1 MRRRNIS
8 NVGHPV
14 HAGFLAVA
22 AFLFGAAQALAQGAP
37 DPYEVLGVPVDVTAD
52 SAQAARTQALAQGQ
66 KAAFERLLRRL
77 TVSTEHGRL
86 PQIATDQIVNYVR
99 DFSVDEKTSSVR
111 YVGQINVRFRS
122 AEVRQLLRNYSI
134 PFAETVAKPTLV
146 LPVYEAEG
154 EVMLWDEP
162 NPWRAAWQRT
172 DVGQGLMPMT
182 LPLGDLP
189 DLSTISASQAVGGD
203 LERIA
208 ALSERYSAD
217 SVMVATASMRE
228 DPLAGGKVIEV
239 IATQYAA
246 GAVEGVN
253 NRTFSLSDGEAEE
266 AVLDRALAW
275 LRGVVAD
282 AWKERNLI
290 RFGQEAVVLVRVPI
304 GSLTDWNDIRRRLDD
319 IAIIYKRELLSLALD
334 RAMVDIY
341 FTGDAEQL
349 RTALAQRDLTLEAV
363 SGQWVLRPL

>member
-8 NVGHPV
+8 NVGQPV
-14 HAGFLAVA
+14 HAGFLAIA
-22 AFLFGAAQALAQGAP
+22 AFLFGAVHALAQGAP
-37 DPYEVLGVPVDVTAD
+37 DPYEVLGVPVDVTAA
-52 SAQAARTQALAQGQ
+52 SAQAARTEALAQGQ

-77 TVSTEHGRL
+77 TVSGDHSRL

-99 DFSVDEKTSSVR
+99 DLSVDEKTSSVR

-122 AEVRQLLRNYSI
+122 AEVRQLLRNYSV

-146 LPVYEAEG
+146 LPVYEIEG
-154 EVMLWDEP
+154 EARLWDEP
-162 NPWRAAWQRT
+162 NPWRAAWQRA
-172 DVGQGLMPMT
+172 DIGHGLLPMT

-189 DLSTISASQAVGGD
+189 DLSTITASQAIGGD
-203 LERIA
+203 VERIA
-208 ALSERYSAD
+208 AMSERYSAD
-217 SVMVATASMRE
+217 SVMVATASMRD
-228 DPLAGGKVIEV
+228 DPLAGAKVIEV
-239 IATQYAA
+239 IASHFT
-246 GAVEGVN
+246 GGTVDGVYN
-253 NRTFSLSDGEAEE
+253 QTFKLAEGEAEE

-275 LRGVVAD
+275 LRGVASD

-290 RFGQEAVVLVRVPI
+290 RFGQEAVVLVRIPI
-304 GSLTDWNDIRRRLDD
+304 GSLTDWNDIRRRLDNV
-319 IAIIYKRELLSLALD
+319 AIIYKRELLSLALD